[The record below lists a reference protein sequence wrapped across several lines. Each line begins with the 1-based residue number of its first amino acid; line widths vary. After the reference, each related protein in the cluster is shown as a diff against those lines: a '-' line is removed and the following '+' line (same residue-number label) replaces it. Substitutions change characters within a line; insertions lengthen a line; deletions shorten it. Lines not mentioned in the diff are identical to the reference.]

1 MSSRKS
7 AEPMKLI
14 FIIFAIA
21 FFLASWLV
29 ANINIGGS
37 VTWVSAFFIVLL
49 SLPSFYFLVRWIG
62 AKWGLFLIFF
72 FAVFPI
78 IVEAIGITT
87 GLPYGEFYYSDWMGF
102 KIFGLVPWSVA
113 FAFAPLIFGSLTIA
127 SKIVQDWRLQI
138 VLSAFILVLVDMVLD
153 PAAVVLS
160 IWVWLTPGPYYG
172 IPISN
177 YTGWFL
183 TAFIASI
190 VLYQITQRIEDS
202 DSNMPVEVS
211 SSLFISL
218 AFWTGF
224 SLWSGLVIPL
234 GIGLALTLLIGFLL
248 LKKKDTYRVPKHYQS
263 SNRNIT

>member
-1 MSSRKS
+1 MSSKS
-7 AEPMKLI
+7 LIEMKKLI
-14 FIIFAIA
+14 ITIFAVA

-29 ANINIGGS
+29 ANVSIGGA
-37 VTWVSAFFIVLL
+37 VTWVSALFIVIL
-49 SLPSFYFLVRWIG
+49 SVPSYYFLVRWIG
-62 AKWGLFLIFF
+62 VEWGLILIVFF
-72 FAVFPI
+72 GIFPI

-113 FAFAPLIFGSLTIA
+113 FAFAPLIFGSLTI
-127 SKIVQDWRLQI
+127 STKLVKDWKLQI
-138 VLSAFILVLVDMVLD
+138 ILSATILVLVDMVLD

-172 IPISN
+172 IPITN

-183 TAFIASI
+183 TAFIASLI
-190 VLYQITQRIEDS
+190 LYQTVRRINGDQFMIPI
-202 DSNMPVEVS
+202 DVT

-224 SLWSGLVIPL
+224 SLWTGLLIPL
-234 GIGLALTLLIGFLL
+234 GIGLILTIIIAYYL
-248 LKKKDTYRVPKHYQS
+248 LK
-263 SNRNIT
+263 RNNV